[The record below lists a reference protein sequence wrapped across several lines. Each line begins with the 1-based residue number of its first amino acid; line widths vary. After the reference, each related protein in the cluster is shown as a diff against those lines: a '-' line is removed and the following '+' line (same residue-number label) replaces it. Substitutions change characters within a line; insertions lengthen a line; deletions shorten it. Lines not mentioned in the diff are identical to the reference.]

1 MDKEREVMSE
11 SHLSDKE
18 RQACEIW
25 TRRCY
30 GLP

>member
-11 SHLSDKE
+11 FRLSDDE

-25 TRRCY
+25 TRRCD
-30 GLP
+30 GLS

>member
-25 TRRCY
+25 TRRCH